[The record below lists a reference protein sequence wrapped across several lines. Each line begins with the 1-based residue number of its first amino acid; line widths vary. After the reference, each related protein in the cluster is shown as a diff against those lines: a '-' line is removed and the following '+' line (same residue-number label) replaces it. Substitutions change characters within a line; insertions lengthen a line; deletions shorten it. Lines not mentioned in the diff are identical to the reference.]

1 MTDTLTQISNGMP
14 GEPLPYQLQ
23 SDSMVTIIM
32 FLCLITVSIIFSRG
46 KKHLLQ
52 ELKNFTQN
60 RERNSMF
67 DDIVATDAR
76 HTIVLILHTCVML
89 GVSAFYF
96 FSQTTPAILSNVSRP
111 LLLGSL
117 IFLILT
123 FTLIKWSAYCFVNS
137 LFFQKVRNKLWM
149 TAFFNLYIWLGILI
163 LPLLL
168 VVIYFD
174 ISSQAALF
182 LLAFP
187 LVLTKICL
195 FWKCFSN
202 FFEKIY
208 GSFHLILYFCA
219 LEIQPDLILWK
230 GMEFIS
236 NNLILNL

>member
-1 MTDTLTQISNGMP
+1 
-14 GEPLPYQLQ
+14 
-23 SDSMVTIIM
+23 
-32 FLCLITVSIIFSRG
+32 
-46 KKHLLQ
+46 
-52 ELKNFTQN
+52 
-60 RERNSMF
+60 
-67 DDIVATDAR
+67 
-76 HTIVLILHTCVML
+76 
-89 GVSAFYF
+89 
-96 FSQTTPAILSNVSRP
+96 
-111 LLLGSL
+111 
-117 IFLILT
+117 
-123 FTLIKWSAYCFVNS
+123 
-137 LFFQKVRNKLWM
+137 M